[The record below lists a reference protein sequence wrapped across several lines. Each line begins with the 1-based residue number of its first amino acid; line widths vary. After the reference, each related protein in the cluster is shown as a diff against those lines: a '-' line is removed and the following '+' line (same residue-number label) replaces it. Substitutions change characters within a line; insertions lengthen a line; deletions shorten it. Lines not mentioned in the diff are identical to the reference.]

1 MACVARVAGGADTT
15 PRSDDALLA
24 RSQSSDWRK
33 SDALHPNRQFTAC
46 DSRSRRLGLRDGP
59 GPGKPPSFAAS
70 QKANA
75 QALRQYTWKSRT
87 ELKLKGESKNV
98 KLEQVRYD
106 RTASFRRRLLEA
118 RRRPRR
124 RRQQGGR
131 GGRGGRLKEKVI
143 ENKKEEFGDMM
154 QGLGQLVASYGQL
167 PPDKLQAFEATATN
181 GRGEGAMQGTAQIQG
196 LNVLE
201 QGDSMTIWID
211 PASQM
216 MRRVEIKTIYDE
228 KPATLVADYRSVPNG
243 PTYMARAVLTY
254 PEKNVELTVDNSD
267 YVPSQP

>member
-1 MACVARVAGGADTT
+1 MHVTPTVTPLRATVAFVALCSAII
-15 PRSDDALLA
+15 LA
-24 RSQSSDWRK
+24 QDK
-33 SDALHPNRQFTAC
+33 AQ
-46 DSRSRRLGLRDGP
+46 
-59 GPGKPPSFAAS
+59 PSFAES

-75 QALRQYTWKSRT
+75 QTLRQYSWKSRT
-87 ELKLKGESKNV
+87 EIKLKGESKNV

-106 RTASFRRRLLEA
+106 ANGKLQKTPIGGPPAA
-118 RRRPRR
+118 APPPPP
-124 RRQQGGR
+124 QGGR
-131 GGRGGRLKEKVI
+131 GGRVKAKVI
-143 ENKKEEFGDMM
+143 ENKKEEFGELM

-167 PPDKLQAFEATATN
+167 PPDKLQAFKATATT

-216 MRRVEIKTIYDE
+216 MRRVEIKTIYDK
-228 KPATLVADYRSVPNG
+228 KPATLVADYQSVPNG
-243 PTYMARAVLTY
+243 PTHMAHAVLTY

-267 YVPSQP
+267 YVQGRP

>member
-1 MACVARVAGGADTT
+1 MRCT
-15 PRSDDALLA
+15 PTVTPLRATVVLVSLCSAMVLA
-24 RSQSSDWRK
+24 QDK
-33 SDALHPNRQFTAC
+33 VQ
-46 DSRSRRLGLRDGP
+46 
-59 GPGKPPSFAAS
+59 PSFAES

-75 QALRQYTWKSRT
+75 QMLRQYTWKSRT
-87 ELKLKGESKNV
+87 EIKVKGESKNV

-106 RTASFRRRLLEA
+106 ANGKLQKTPIGAPPA
-118 RRRPRR
+118 A
-124 RRQQGGR
+124 
-131 GGRGGRLKEKVI
+131 KVI
-143 ENKKEEFGDMM
+143 ENKKEEFGELM

-167 PPDKLQAFEATATN
+167 PPDKLQAFKATATT
-181 GRGEGAMQGTAQIQG
+181 GRGEGALQGTAQIQG

-216 MRRVEIKTIYDE
+216 MRRVEIKTIYDK
-228 KPATLVADYRSVPNG
+228 KPATLVADYQSVPNG

-267 YVPSQP
+267 HVQGRP

>member
-1 MACVARVAGGADTT
+1 MGYTETVNPLRA
-15 PRSDDALLA
+15 ALVLIALGSALVLA
-24 RSQSSDWRK
+24 Q
-33 SDALHPNRQFTAC
+33 
-46 DSRSRRLGLRDGP
+46 G
-59 GPGKPPSFAAS
+59 PPSFAES

-87 ELKLKGESKNV
+87 EIKLKGESKNV

-106 RTASFRRRLLEA
+106 VDGKLQKTPLGGPPPAA
-118 RRRPRR
+118 PAAQP
-124 RRQQGGR
+124 QQGGR
-131 GGRGGRLKEKVI
+131 GGRLKKKVI
-143 ENKKEEFGDMM
+143 ENKKEEFGEMM

-167 PPDKLQAFEATATN
+167 PPDKLQAFAANATK

-196 LNVLE
+196 LDVLQ

-216 MRRVEIKTIYDE
+216 MRRVEIKTIYE
-228 KPATLVADYRSVPNG
+228 KKPATLVADYRSVPNG

-254 PEKNVELTVDNSD
+254 PEKNVELTVDNTD
-267 YVPSQP
+267 YVLGQP